1 MGGGGSINAMNISL
15 KNNKRPKKKVIFDKK
30 LQPVVT
36 KKSDNLKKLL
46 EKRLP
51 KENLKRLKVRLVSRK
66 KREQQ
71 IEVIIFSL
79 LLTIG
84 IMFIISLFIIQ
95 YNLPFLDKL
104 D

>member
-15 KNNKRPKKKVIFDKK
+15 KNNKRPKKKVIFDNK
-30 LQPVVT
+30 LQPVAT
-36 KKSDNLKKLL
+36 KKSDSLKKLL

-51 KENLKRLKVRLVSRK
+51 KENLKRLKIRLVSRK

-71 IEVIIFSL
+71 VEVIIFSL
-79 LLTIG
+79 LLAIG
-84 IMFIISLFIIQ
+84 IMFVISLFIMH

>member
-30 LQPVVT
+30 LQPFVT